1 MAEQTYGQW
10 GAWEFIEI
18 LGEGSFGRVYKA
30 SRQLFGKT
38 NFSAI
43 KVIKIPQNESQI
55 NVERSSGASDNAIKE
70 YFMEIVQEWQTEI
83 EMLESIKSAP
93 NVVVVEDYEII
104 EHPELIQ
111 WEIFIRME
119 LLTPF
124 TKRVQM
130 SPFKSSDALKLGTD
144 LCRALEYC
152 SVRNILHRDI
162 KPENI
167 FVSSFGDFKLG
178 DFGIARQLEKT
189 NASLSKKG
197 TYMYMAPEVYRGEQY
212 NASVD
217 IYSLGLVLYKLFNNN
232 RLPFAP
238 QDKELLS
245 FNDREESLGR
255 RIRGDQLPV
264 PVNASDEIAG
274 IILKACAF
282 NPKDRYSNPSEMLRD
297 LQQIT
302 LKPEMD
308 KVLVSI
314 EKTYTHLTEGIFD
327 QKSRSQNTSKTSELA
342 ESNHELTR
350 GIFQGSSK
358 TKEEP
363 TAKSE
368 KKNDLN
374 TEISVEPAVVKPTVI
389 EQKNVG
395 NSVNHNDVN
404 IPKKPF
410 EKRKSKGLAWVSV
423 LGVLLLVGT
432 LFITQGF
439 GLFSQGNQEVEI
451 PNVVYTSQQE
461 AVSQLEGLGL
471 KVSVIEK
478 EDASQPAGTVLEQS
492 VSALNKVTKGSSVQL
507 TVAKA
512 IEKVTIPEVKG
523 MDVGQAKTQLEGL
536 GLIVTIRQTINDAKP
551 LGEVLSQSVTS
562 STKVDKGTS
571 IELETVIHSEKI
583 TVPNVVGKSEAEA
596 KQILSDLG
604 LEVKIVYVIND
615 SQTAGAVFKQSAAAN
630 SSVNAGTLIELSV
643 YAKSELITVPAFSG
657 KTLSTYKAE
666 AEKLGFVITS
676 SELYSDSIAKGSIIS
691 VNPKVGTKVSKG
703 SKIAV
708 VVSKGK
714 SVETVKIPAG
724 VGSSFATFQTNATNA
739 GLIVSKT
746 DKCSNT
752 VASGLI
758 LSLNPNEGT
767 TVNKGTT
774 VNAVV
779 STGNCPWSDWV
790 TSLPSGVSA
799 TTHDIE
805 SKTQYQYRDKET
817 TTSSNST
824 LSGWIKYDETYVWSA
839 WSAWSRTV
847 VTASATREVN
857 TKIDKEVSSYR
868 MATNYYRYKIDGVY
882 GWRWS
887 ATPNATYRTHAISF
901 GGDYGEN
908 FFRND
913 VVPSRLSVFED
924 GYKISGDSAI
934 PSNMGSSRWY
944 INTTNY
950 IDVTVYQYRD
960 KVFTYHF
967 YRWKSWSAWQDAL
980 VSASASR
987 EVQTR
992 TVYRYRL
999 K

>member
-1 MAEQTYGQW
+1 MAEQSYGQW

-38 NFSAI
+38 NYSAI

-55 NVERSSGASDNAIKE
+55 NVERSSGASDKAIKE

-93 NVVVVEDYEII
+93 NVMVVEDYEII
-104 EHPELIQ
+104 EHPDLIQ
-111 WEIFIRME
+111 WEIYIRME

-152 SVRNILHRDI
+152 SIRNILHRDI

-189 NASLSKKG
+189 NSSLSKKG

-212 NASVD
+212 DASVD

-238 QDKELLS
+238 QDKELLG

-255 RIRGDQLPV
+255 RIRGDQLPP
-264 PVNASDEIAG
+264 PVNASDEISR

-282 NPKDRYSNPSEMLRD
+282 SPSERYSNPSEMLKD
-297 LQQIT
+297 IQNIT

-308 KVLVSI
+308 KVLI
-314 EKTYTHLTEGIFD
+314 NITKTDTHLTEGIFEH
-327 QKSRSQNTSKTSELA
+327 KSQSKNQSKIENSSLI
-342 ESNHELTR
+342 EEEKTR
-350 GIFQGSSK
+350 GIFQSTNKSIDKSFTNTEKEDKLFKNITPEVIPVIKSSK
-358 TKEEP
+358 ENIRKDLVELIEKESP
-363 TAKSE
+363 TQ
-368 KKNDLN
+368 L
-374 TEISVEPAVVKPTVI
+374 
-389 EQKNVG
+389 
-395 NSVNHNDVN
+395 
-404 IPKKPF
+404 
-410 EKRKSKGLAWVSV
+410 EKRKNKGLAWISA
-423 LGVLLLVGT
+423 LGVLLLVLT

-439 GLFSQGNQEVEI
+439 GFFSQGNQEVEI

-471 KVSVIEK
+471 KVSIIEK

-492 VSALNKVTKGSSVQL
+492 VIALNKVTKGSSVQL

-512 IEKVTIPEVKG
+512 IEKVSIPEVKG

-536 GLIVTIRQTINDAKP
+536 GLIVTIRQTINDDKP

-562 STKVDKGTS
+562 STKVNKGTS

-583 TVPNVVGKSEAEA
+583 TVPDVIGKSEAEA
-596 KQILSDLG
+596 KQILNDLG
-604 LEVKIVYVIND
+604 LEVKIVYIIND
-615 SQTAGAVFKQSAAAN
+615 NQTAGVVFKQSATAN
-630 SSVNAGTLIELSV
+630 SSVNVGALIELSV
-643 YAKSELITVPAFSG
+643 YAKSELIAVPAFSG
-657 KTLSTYKAE
+657 KTLSAYKTE

-676 SELYSDSIAKGSIIS
+676 SEAFSNTVAKGSIIS

-724 VGSSFATFQTNATNA
+724 IGSAYATFQTNATNA
-739 GLIVSKT
+739 GLIVSKA

-752 VASGLI
+752 VANGLI
-758 LSLNPNEGT
+758 LSMNPSEGT

-774 VNAVV
+774 VNVVV
-779 STGNCPWSDWV
+779 SIGNCPWSDYV

-805 SKTQYQYRDKET
+805 SKTQYQFRDKET
-817 TTSSNST
+817 TTSTSST
-824 LSGWIKYDETYVWSA
+824 LTGWTKYDETYVWSA
-839 WSAWSRTV
+839 WSAWSKTV
-847 VTASATREVN
+847 VSATANREVS
-857 TKIDKEVSSYR
+857 TKQVETK
-868 MATNYYRYKIDGVY
+868 NYKTVYKY
-882 GWRWS
+882 
-887 ATPNATYRTHAISF
+887 
-901 GGDYGEN
+901 
-908 FFRND
+908 
-913 VVPSRLSVFED
+913 
-924 GYKISGDSAI
+924 
-934 PSNMGSSRWY
+934 SRWVY
-944 INTTNY
+944 KNSCDLNKIYYTYFEYKGSCYVSGSGFWKNYQQDNTPLPKTGKYVDGRPQFLGPATTTDWYYNE
-950 IDVTVYQYRD
+950 TSEQVYVNSTLHTEYSFRD
-960 KVFTYHF
+960 KIFTYHF
-967 YRWKSWSAWQDAL
+967 YRWKSWSEWQDTL
-980 VSASASR
+980 VTSSSNR